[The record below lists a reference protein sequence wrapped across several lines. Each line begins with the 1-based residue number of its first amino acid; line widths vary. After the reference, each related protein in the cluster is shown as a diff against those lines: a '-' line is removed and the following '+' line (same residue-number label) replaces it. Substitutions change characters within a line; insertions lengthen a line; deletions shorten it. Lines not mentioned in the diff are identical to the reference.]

1 MSIRIFVK
9 QSLQQLVD
17 NAVGQAYE
25 KRKRSI
31 DFLLLFPVSQ
41 SEKESITKHLLQ
53 ENHLIINIRWRF
65 GTVMLTAYIKD

>member
-9 QSLQQLVD
+9 QSLQQMVD

-41 SEKESITKHLLQ
+41 SEKESITKHLSTSGGALEQSCLQ
-53 ENHLIINIRWRF
+53 LILK
-65 GTVMLTAYIKD
+65 TKEKL